1 MKIGV
6 IGGAGLLGSTIAF
19 CISQRNLV
27 DEIVLIDLKENV
39 AKAHVMDMG
48 QAISEHNHTA
58 ISFGSWDSLKGCNI
72 VIMTAS
78 MPERKVASRI
88 EYLTDNLYIV
98 STVAANIANYCP
110 RAAVI
115 NATNP
120 VDPVDFIIHDLTGMP
135 AQQFVGFTRNDTLR
149 LRWAIAKV
157 LHVPTTEVEAMVIGE
172 HGESQV
178 PLYSTVR
185 VRGQK
190 VELSTDQK
198 EDSSRLI
205 KDWFTNYQELQSG
218 RTSGWTSALGV
229 THLVEAMVKKTGE
242 ILACSAILHGEFGIS
257 DVSVGVPVI
266 LGPNGIEQIVEMPLT
281 PEESLGLKA
290 AAEKMRGILGS
301 VTWHQ

>member
-1 MKIGV
+1 MSMKIGI

-19 CISQRNLV
+19 CISQRSLV
-27 DEIVLIDLKENV
+27 AEIVLIDLKENV

-48 QAISEHNHTA
+48 QAISEHNQTA
-58 ISFGSWDSLKGCNI
+58 ITFGSWDSLIGCDI

-88 EYLTDNLYIV
+88 EFLTDNLAIV
-98 STVAANIANYCP
+98 STVAANIAKYCP
-110 RAAVI
+110 SAAVI

-120 VDPVDFIIHDLTGMP
+120 VDPFDLIMHDLTGMP
-135 AQQFVGFTRNDTLR
+135 APQFVGFTRNDTLR
-149 LRWAIAKV
+149 FRWAVAKV
-157 LHVPTTEVEAMVIGE
+157 LQVPTTDVEALVIGE

-178 PLYSTVR
+178 PLYSTIR

-198 EDSSRLI
+198 AETSLLI
-205 KDWFTNYQELQSG
+205 KDWFTNYQALQSG

-242 ILACSAILHGEFGIS
+242 VLACSAILHGEYGIS
-257 DVSVGVPVI
+257 GVSVGVPVI
-266 LGPNGIEQIVEMPLT
+266 L
-281 PEESLGLKA
+281 
-290 AAEKMRGILGS
+290 
-301 VTWHQ
+301 